1 MVNANQSMTFVSF
14 TIWYSMFHLML
25 NNNQTRTKHKA
36 VSRSSNVFPPSMSE
50 NLYQGLFQD
59 FPQEGQTPT
68 SRVGEYKYPTLNTII
83 FWGGGPGTYRGVG
96 GNSTPSPNTVCN

>member
-50 NLYQGLFQD
+50 NLYQGLLQD

-68 SRVGEYKYPTLNTII
+68 SNILGEGDQAPT
-83 FWGGGPGTYRGVG
+83 GGWG

>member
-1 MVNANQSMTFVSF
+1 MTFLSF
-14 TIWYSMFHLML
+14 TIWYSIFHLML
-25 NNNQTRTKHKA
+25 SNNQTRTKHKA

-83 FWGGGPGTYRGVG
+83 FWGRGTRHLQGGGVAIAPPAQ
-96 GNSTPSPNTVCN
+96 TLFAIDMH